1 MVILATYFVTS
12 LLSLPHV
19 IQLINFFCRL
29 CHKLKVKKRTLGN
42 IHLEVLGM
50 HLEHEKCP
58 WEQQMENPKMLKRC
72 SLVWIGFRTF

>member
-1 MVILATYFVTS
+1 MLATYFVTS

-42 IHLEVLGM
+42 IHLGVLGM

-58 WEQQMENPKMLKRC
+58 WEQQMENPKMLK
-72 SLVWIGFRTF
+72 